1 MAKADNIVQDV
12 YNLKIHEIKI
22 LGDSGE
28 VYQIVPNMSSYS
40 YVSMEMTEGMFEAS
54 VVGNLIIRDLNSTA
68 EQINFMGFE
77 DLVVKFENPEIPN
90 SYKSL
95 RFKIYNVAATDDQ
108 ISNNRIKEDVNI
120 TNVKLVIQFC
130 SYEHYLLNYREFS
143 ELAGFTGAGSTGAD
157 IITKIASDP
166 TVSRAVSTIGSPVVS
181 AIASALDKRPVGL
194 VNVINDNYFKTG
206 KVTTDTTQKDMY
218 IEPTGNWIWYK
229 QNQTLYPWGKLTRPV
244 KATQLMQ
251 FLAEYA
257 VGEKNPNA
265 CNFLF
270 WQDLDRW
277 NFRSIESLLKES
289 VVREY
294 EASSSPTQTKN
305 IYSLQVVQESNFL
318 RLFESNAIAAKYFLV
333 EPKWDQPYR
342 EYLDYNESH
351 SIKEITFDYFED
363 YNKWLKV
370 EKYPL
375 FDKSVDTKPTVAN
388 IVNDNI
394 SGYFSPSYSN
404 RDKTVEWEHHGYTL
418 SNRDSMISWQPMF
431 DQVDLDGAIC
441 KKIQKEI
448 KQKIKDK
455 KVEYATKKNLKEKW
469 KVYRCSICCDNR
481 YQDTTALD
489 EIVFTPQYGVV
500 AAGAFSDMVNY
511 DSFFGVTGTTGGI
524 SAGVTGIFPTGL
536 SLSYDFESEPFNTT
550 IGDLMYLRETP
561 DLQTKYLYDLELKR
575 IDIAKETIQ
584 NAITRLQDVKP
595 KYEDLPIC
603 SDPVN
608 IQDCED
614 GRSTFSFGMECFC
627 SEEIKSKYI
636 KDYFSNPIRNRQE
649 LLASP
654 YFDSMADIIIS
665 EKENF
670 TKVYEEYKNRKAF
683 FISNQIGFTAD
694 NSQKNLFNIKSIKRM
709 PIRGSKYEKLAQKS
723 VVSQLISSLGDGVT
737 ADFKGFPSGATSYY
751 PYEIFYDNDNTID
764 PKIKHPHYD
773 SGYDFDVGYQVNP
786 AFSLFDPAGGP
797 DSGSAIDPDPIKQ
810 FLYFITVRIKNTTQ
824 WESTG
829 PVIPPRDPWC
839 PGCDCST
846 GNPGGGWGGGGAG
859 GGGGERCPCCDEP
872 PPGECDGVEIKTE
885 TGTSY
890 GIYDKVITDHDPSN
904 LTKSNIISTIVNKLV
919 TNWDGTQYGNTSNV
933 TSNSFTSTQES
944 EVKCGTRKLVKN
956 IKFEIDFVHSDNKGN
971 AFLSQYDPGVCVLE
985 PFGMERIE
993 DFNPIEYLNS
1003 RNFTDIQPPADDEE
1017 PKRPIETVLEEIE
1030 SFVRVEFQ
1038 KPIGTNTLY
1047 DFPKGFYDTPGSEY
1061 YLPYHVLLTAGP
1073 FGTKSVD
1080 YNISV
1085 LGQDPYG
1092 FDVAVKRIRKKK
1104 QKLKPEN
1111 KALVNNK
1118 DFHVMEKGYTNSI
1131 YPVDSYS
1138 NQYYGYN
1145 GSYATAYGL
1154 MPSWY
1159 KKSFYYNEANIVTYL
1174 SPFRSNTFYTTND
1187 NNSVRFDSFRNA
1199 VLYSPNLTS
1208 NRYTAFTMS
1217 TEAFYYDLV
1226 KSVTRTNPLSLP
1238 TSYFEINNIRPQGV
1252 NTAYLNPLSYC
1263 LSWITNFTEIDYGDN
1278 PNSGFFSNWYYD
1290 GSDVPNSFRYNA
1302 AMLYPGNTIIYVS
1315 SYGDNT
1321 LPVSK
1326 DYFKSNASYYPGEIY
1341 ENEPWIS
1348 FFEMDLRNRNDRVEP
1363 EEETAFYGYYYGSAI
1378 WQHPQLAGLTASVW
1392 KNDISGE
1399 TEYGIVGPELEEDDS
1414 TFDRNFAAQ
1423 FVVMSRES
1431 IEFDTAC
1438 AGYRCSNP
1446 NPVDNTACPDD
1457 NPLCNCPCQEL
1468 RPDRLSMGITGP
1480 EPTFK
1485 ELKKLEEEIK
1495 ECTLIEEVLGEDWL
1509 GCAWNDSKS
1518 PLNCNC
1524 PCIGK
1529 HFLDYL
1535 KYSQTYCT
1543 FWNTPPERPLYRNA
1557 QMMQINANKISVK
1570 LNGDFTLRPGMKVK
1584 LNLGTKRYSGVWLVS
1599 TINHDI
1605 AKTKHMMDVTMI
1617 RDSES
1622 GNHDNRATKLKL
1634 NTQ

>member
-1 MAKADNIVQDV
+1 MAKADQIIQDV
-12 YNLKIHEIKI
+12 YNLKIYEIKI
-22 LGDSGE
+22 LGTSGE
-28 VYQIVPNMSSYS
+28 DYQIIPNASNLS
-40 YVSMEMTEGMFEAS
+40 YVSMEMVEGMFEAS
-54 VVGNLIIRDLNSTA
+54 VVGKLTIRDLNSTM
-68 EQINFMGFE
+68 EQVNFNGFE
-77 DLVVKFENPEIPN
+77 DLVVKMENPQIPN

-95 RFKIYNVAATDDQ
+95 RFKIYNVKASDDQ
-108 ISNNRIKEDVNI
+108 IEGNKIKEDVNV
-120 TNVKLVIQFC
+120 TNVKLEIQFC
-130 SYEHYLLNYREFS
+130 SYEHYLLTYREFT
-143 ELAGFTGAGSTGAD
+143 ELAGLTGAD
-157 IITKIASDP
+157 IITKIASSKENANQD
-166 TVSRAVSTIGSPVVS
+166 T
-181 AIASALDKRPVGL
+181 PVGL
-194 VNVINDNYFKTG
+194 VNMINNQFFKTG
-206 KVTTDTTQKDMY
+206 KTNTDTTQKEMF

-229 QNQTLYPWGKLTRPV
+229 QNQSLYPWGKLTRPI
-244 KATQLMQ
+244 KAAQLMQ

-257 VGEKNPNA
+257 VGEENQYA

-277 NFRSIESLLKES
+277 NFRSIESLLKEP

-294 EASSSPTQTKN
+294 EVTNIPTQTKN
-305 IYSLQVVQESNFL
+305 IYTLETIQEANFL
-318 RLFESNAIAAKYFLV
+318 RLFESNAIAGKYFLI

-351 SIKEITFDYFED
+351 SFNEVTYDYFKD

-375 FDKSVDTKPTVAN
+375 FDAAVDTKPTVAN
-388 IVNDNI
+388 IINDNV

-404 RDKTVEWEHHGYTL
+404 RDKTVEWEHHGYTM
-418 SNRDSMISWQPMF
+418 SNRDGMVSWQPMF
-431 DQVDLDGAIC
+431 DQVDLDGEIC
-441 KKIQKEI
+441 KKIQKDI

-455 KVEYATKKNLKEKW
+455 RIEYANKKNLKEKW
-469 KVYRCSICCDNR
+469 KVYRCSICCDTR
-481 YQDTTALD
+481 YQDITALED
-489 EIVFTPQYGVV
+489 VVFTPEYGVV

-511 DSFFGVTGTTGGI
+511 MGATGSTLP
-524 SAGVTGIFPTGL
+524 AMFPAGL

-584 NAITRLQDVKP
+584 NSITRLKTDKEH
-595 KYEDLPIC
+595 YNSIPIC
-603 SDPVN
+603 GDDAFTSGFCAEGEYDVLYN
-608 IQDCED
+608 Q
-614 GRSTFSFGMECFC
+614 SFPGECFC
-627 SEEIKSKYI
+627 AEEKKSNFIKNNYTI
-636 KDYFSNPIRNRQE
+636 PITNREE

-654 YFDSMADIIIS
+654 YFDSMKEIIIS

-694 NSQKNLFNIKSIKRM
+694 NSQKNLFNIKSIKRV

-723 VVSQLISSLGDGVT
+723 VVSQLVSSLGAGVT
-737 ADFKGFPSGATSYY
+737 ADFKGFPIGATSYY
-751 PYEIFYDNDNTID
+751 PYEIFYNNDNTID

-773 SGYDFDVGYQVNP
+773 SGYNFDVGYQVNP
-786 AFSLFDPAGGP
+786 EFSVFDPAGGP
-797 DSGSAIDPDPIKQ
+797 DSGSAGDPDPYKI
-810 FLYFITVRIKNTTQ
+810 FTYYITARIKTVITLDTTYHT
-824 WESTG
+824 SA
-829 PVIPPRDPWC
+829 PYVDPC
-839 PGCDCST
+839 PGCDCT
-846 GNPGGGWGGGGAG
+846 TGGGFGGQACQ
-859 GGGGERCPCCDEP
+859 ECCNTPLPDPCND
-872 PPGECDGVEIKTE
+872 VETKNTNS
-885 TGTSY
+885 TSQFFNNRTFN
-890 GIYDKVITDHDPSN
+890 DRDPNN
-904 LTKSNIISTIVNKLV
+904 LTKTSIISKIINENINDLHSGWVIS
-919 TNWDGTQYGNTSNV
+919 DV
-933 TSNSFTSTQES
+933 TSTSFTATYIEPDICRL
-944 EVKCGTRKLVKN
+944 EKKT
-956 IKFEIDFVHSDNKGN
+956 IKHYNFNVDTVYTDNKGN
-971 AFLSQYDPGVCVLE
+971 EYLSQFDSGICVLE
-985 PFGMERIE
+985 PFGLERIK
-993 DFNPIEYLNS
+993 DFNPIDYLNS
-1003 RNFTDIQPPADDEE
+1003 RNFTDIQSPADDEE
-1017 PKRPIETVLEEIE
+1017 PKRPIENILEEIE

-1092 FDVAVKRIRKKK
+1092 FDVAVKRIKRKK
-1104 QKLKPEN
+1104 QNLKPQN

-1118 DFHVMEKGYTNSI
+1118 DYHVVEKGYLNSI
-1131 YPVDSYS
+1131 ISVESYAGIYS
-1138 NQYYGYN
+1138 YGDNGLQSYGENLNFRNYYG
-1145 GSYATAYGL
+1145 
-1154 MPSWY
+1154 
-1159 KKSFYYNEANIVTYL
+1159 FYSKNN
-1174 SPFRSNTFYTTND
+1174 FSNPGKIAFYTGNSSDTD
-1187 NNSVRFDSFRNA
+1187 NNRVFFDPVGNA
-1199 VLYSPNLTS
+1199 SLVSS
-1208 NRYTAFTMS
+1208 NRTSSLYANNIGN
-1217 TEAFYYDLV
+1217 EAFYHDSV
-1226 KSVTRTNPLSLP
+1226 QSVTRTNPLSLP
-1238 TSYFEINNIRPQGV
+1238 TSYFEINNIRPLSVRGGYPHSQINSNFYSYSVVTKPEYRISEGIELYGGFYTNV
-1252 NTAYLNPLSYC
+1252 YKQELIYGPLLFPGNVFSYA
-1263 LSWITNFTEIDYGDN
+1263 
-1278 PNSGFFSNWYYD
+1278 NSGE
-1290 GSDVPNSFRYNA
+1290 P
-1302 AMLYPGNTIIYVS
+1302 
-1315 SYGDNT
+1315 
-1321 LPVSK
+1321 LPIST
-1326 DYFKSNASYYPGEIY
+1326 DYFKSNASYHVGEKYIQ
-1341 ENEPWIS
+1341 PWIS
-1348 FFEMDLRNRNDRVEP
+1348 LFEMDLKNRNERVEP

-1378 WQHPQLAGLTASVW
+1378 WEHPELAGLTASVW

-1431 IEFDTAC
+1431 IQLDTLC
-1438 AGYRCSNP
+1438 AGYNCSNP
-1446 NPVDNTACPDD
+1446 NPVDNTPCPDD

-1485 ELKKLEEEIK
+1485 ELKDLEEEIK
-1495 ECTLIEEVLGEDWL
+1495 ECTLIEDVLGEDWL
-1509 GCAWNDSKS
+1509 GCVWGDTKN

-1557 QMMQINANKISVK
+1557 QMMQINTNKIAIK

-1584 LNLGTKRYSGVWLVS
+1584 LNMGNKRYTGIWLVS
-1599 TINHDI
+1599 AINHDI
-1605 AKTKHMMDVTMI
+1605 ARTKHLMDVLLM

-1622 GNHDNRATKLKL
+1622 TNHDNRATKLKL

>member
-28 VYQIVPNMSSYS
+28 VYQIVPNMSSFS

-166 TVSRAVSTIGSPVVS
+166 TVSRAVSAIGSPVVS
-181 AIASALDKRPVGL
+181 AIAGALDTRPVGL

-206 KVTTDTTQKDMY
+206 KVTSDTTQKDMY

-351 SIKEITFDYFED
+351 SIKEITFDYFQD

-511 DSFFGVTGTTGGI
+511 DSFFGVTGSTGGI

-584 NAITRLQDVKP
+584 NSITRLQVEKEH
-595 KYEDLPIC
+595 YNSTPIC
-603 SDPVN
+603 SDDVLN
-608 IQDCED
+608 SGLCEENALYLQY
-614 GRSTFSFGMECFC
+614 FGGECFC
-627 SEEIKSKYI
+627 TEEKKSNFIKSNYTI
-636 KDYFSNPIRNRQE
+636 PITNREE

-654 YFDSMADIIIS
+654 YFDSMTEIIIS

-694 NSQKNLFNIKSIKRM
+694 NSQKNLFNIKSIKRV

-723 VVSQLISSLGDGVT
+723 VVSQLVSSLGAGVT
-737 ADFKGFPSGATSYY
+737 ANFKGFPIGATSYY
-751 PYEIFYDNDNTID
+751 PYEIFYNNDNTID

-773 SGYDFDVGYQVNP
+773 SGYNFDVGYQVNP
-786 AFSLFDPAGGP
+786 IFSQFDPIGGP
-797 DSGSAIDPDPIKQ
+797 NSGSAGDPDPYKI
-810 FLYFITVRIKNTTQ
+810 FTYYITARIKTVVTLDTTYHT
-824 WESTG
+824 SA
-829 PVIPPRDPWC
+829 PYVDPC
-839 PGCDCST
+839 PGCNCAE
-846 GNPGGGWGGGGAG
+846 GGGFAG
-859 GGGGERCPCCDEP
+859 QACQECCNTPLPDPCND
-872 PPGECDGVEIKTE
+872 VETKNTNS
-885 TGTSY
+885 TTQSF
-890 GIYDKVITDHDPSN
+890 DNRTFNDRDPNN
-904 LTKSNIISTIVNKLV
+904 LTKTSIISKIINETIKSFHSGWVIS
-919 TNWDGTQYGNTSNV
+919 DV
-933 TSNSFTSTQES
+933 TSTSFTATYTEPDICRL
-944 EVKCGTRKLVKN
+944 EKKT
-956 IKFEIDFVHSDNKGN
+956 IKHYNFNVDTVYTNNKGN
-971 AFLSQYDPGVCVLE
+971 EYLSQFDSGICVLE
-985 PFGMERIE
+985 PFGLERIK
-993 DFNPIEYLNS
+993 DFNPIDYLNS
-1003 RNFTDIQPPADDEE
+1003 RNFTDIQPPVDDEE
-1017 PKRPIETVLEEIE
+1017 PKRPIENILEEIE

-1061 YLPYHVLLTAGP
+1061 YVPYHVLLTAGP

-1092 FDVAVKRIRKKK
+1092 FDVAVKRIKRKK
-1104 QKLKPEN
+1104 QNLKPQN

-1118 DFHVMEKGYTNSI
+1118 DYHVVEKGYSNSAIGIDAYTGFYSYGDSGIQSYGENLNIRNISVNGTNTGFYTKNIFGKFGFYDGNPSDTDNNRVI
-1131 YPVDSYS
+1131 FDRFGNASLVSS
-1138 NQYYGYN
+1138 NRI
-1145 GSYATAYGL
+1145 S
-1154 MPSWY
+1154 
-1159 KKSFYYNEANIVTYL
+1159 SFYENTIAN
-1174 SPFRSNTFYTTND
+1174 
-1187 NNSVRFDSFRNA
+1187 
-1199 VLYSPNLTS
+1199 
-1208 NRYTAFTMS
+1208 
-1217 TEAFYYDLV
+1217 EAFYNDSV
-1226 KSVTRTNPLSLP
+1226 QSVTRTNPLSLP
-1238 TSYFEINNIRPQGV
+1238 TSYFEINNIRPLAVRGAFPRIDSNFYSYSV
-1252 NTAYLNPLSYC
+1252 ITKPAYRISEGIELY
-1263 LSWITNFTEIDYGDN
+1263 
-1278 PNSGFFSNWYYD
+1278 SGFFTN
-1290 GSDVPNSFRYNA
+1290 VPYQEL
-1302 AMLYPGNTIIYVS
+1302 LYGPLLSPANVFNYVNL
-1315 SYGDNT
+1315 GGP
-1321 LPVSK
+1321 LPIST
-1326 DYFKSNASYYPGEIY
+1326 DYFKSNASYHPGENY
-1341 ENEPWIS
+1341 DQPWIS
-1348 FFEMDLRNRNDRVEP
+1348 LFEMDLRNRNDRVEP

-1446 NPVDNTACPDD
+1446 NPVDNTACPDE

-1535 KYSQTYCT
+1535 KYSQIYCT